1 MNQKCSCLN
10 KWCQIIILFTIILL
24 NISACCASSNKNCT
38 EYVRSFEKVLS
49 RKRRF
54 LAFLKGSNVIVS
66 NFFISLRR
74 FIFLKK
80 IFGIFRLQCPT
91 LKQL

>member
-49 RKRRF
+49 RKRRY

-66 NFFISLRR
+66 NFFIFKTCHL
-74 FIFLKK
+74 LKAD
-80 IFGIFRLQCPT
+80 FRDFRPQRPT
-91 LKQL
+91 